1 MQLRILRKAMNFLM
15 IMALASMK
23 ILKIIHVNA
32 NQKIA
37 VDLLFEKVLG
47 GESRNGKKRNYKQL
61 DNFNLQLS

>member
-1 MQLRILRKAMNFLM
+1 M
-15 IMALASMK
+15 IMALVSMK

-61 DNFNLQLS
+61 DNFNLKLS